1 MQWFASAPTISYRA
15 LLSGNDIM
23 AISRILF
30 AAAIAVAASPAVTLA
45 RPAVASASA
54 LADGMYRFDFDGNKQ
69 TVDGVPKPTGAHSTV
84 IAMRSACPPA
94 GCVATA
100 WDTSIG
106 PTWLQPPEEGA
117 LVFREN
123 RDQWVATRWKMFTC
137 NNSMKQG
144 TETLSFQVRPDGT
157 FVGVSTQLEAPCA
170 PIVIPFV
177 ATRVGDISPDV
188 QVADPNSA

>member
-1 MQWFASAPTISYRA
+1 MTNSRV
-15 LLSGNDIM
+15 LLAATV
-23 AISRILF
+23 AITLGP
-30 AAAIAVAASPAVTLA
+30 AIPIAIPG
-45 RPAVASASA
+45 VASASA
-54 LADGMYRFDFDGNKQ
+54 LADGTYRFDFDGSKQ
-69 TVDGVPKPTGAHSTV
+69 TVDGAPKPTGSHSTL
-84 IAMRSACPPA
+84 IAMRSACPPS

-137 NNSMKQG
+137 NNTIKQG
-144 TETLSFQVRPDGT
+144 TETLSFQVKADGT

-170 PIVIPFV
+170 PIVIPFT
-177 ATRVGDISPDV
+177 ATRVGDVAPDV

>member
-1 MQWFASAPTISYRA
+1 MRADTMTIFRA
-15 LLSGNDIM
+15 LLATTF
-23 AISRILF
+23 AITVCPF
-30 AAAIAVAASPAVTLA
+30 AGLAAPAT
-45 RPAVASASA
+45 ASASA
-54 LADGMYRFDFDGNKQ
+54 LTEGTYRFDFDGSKQ
-69 TVDGVPKPTGAHSTV
+69 TVDGAPKPTGSHSTL
-84 IAMRSACPPA
+84 IAMRSACPPS

-137 NNSMKQG
+137 NNAMKQG
-144 TETLSFQVRPDGT
+144 TETLSFQVQPDGT
-157 FVGVSTQLEAPCA
+157 LVGLSTQLEAPCP
-170 PIVIPFV
+170 PITIPFT
-177 ATRVGDISPDV
+177 ATRVGDVSPDV

>member
-1 MQWFASAPTISYRA
+1 MTTSRV
-15 LLSGNDIM
+15 LL
-23 AISRILF
+23 
-30 AAAIAVAASPAVTLA
+30 AAAIAVTLGPAIPLA
-45 RPAVASASA
+45 MPGIASASA
-54 LADGMYRFDFDGNKQ
+54 LADGTYRFDFDGSKQ
-69 TVDGVPKPTGAHSTV
+69 TVDGAPKPTGSHSTL
-84 IAMRSACPPA
+84 IAMRSACPPS

-137 NNSMKQG
+137 NNTIKQG
-144 TETLSFQVRPDGT
+144 TETLSFQVKADGT
-157 FVGVSTQLEAPCA
+157 FVGVSAQLEAPCA
-170 PIVIPFV
+170 PIVIPFTAV
-177 ATRVGDISPDV
+177 RVGDVGPDV

>member
-1 MQWFASAPTISYRA
+1 MSICRI
-15 LLSGNDIM
+15 LLA
-23 AISRILF
+23 AISATILGP
-30 AAAIAVAASPAVTLA
+30 AAALA
-45 RPAVASASA
+45 TPLVASASA
-54 LADGMYRFDFDGNKQ
+54 LADGMYRFDFDGSKQ
-69 TVDGVPKPTGAHSTV
+69 TIDGVPKPTGAYSTV

-106 PTWLQPPEEGA
+106 PTWPQPPEEGA

-123 RDQWVATRWKMFTC
+123 RGQWLATRWKMFTC

-144 TETLSFQVRPDGT
+144 TETLSFQVKPDGT
-157 FVGVSTQLEAPCA
+157 FVGVSTQSEAPCA
-170 PIVIPFV
+170 PIIIPFV

>member
-1 MQWFASAPTISYRA
+1 MRVDIMTISRMLRA
-15 LLSGNDIM
+15 
-23 AISRILF
+23 ATF
-30 AAAIAVAASPAVTLA
+30 AVTVAPAVALATPAT
-45 RPAVASASA
+45 ASASA
-54 LADGMYRFDFDGNKQ
+54 LADGTYRFDFDGSKQ
-69 TVDGVPKPTGAHSTV
+69 TIDGAPKPTASHSTL

-137 NNSMKQG
+137 NNTTKQG
-144 TETLSFQVRPDGT
+144 TETLAFQVKSDGT
-157 FVGVSTQLEAPCA
+157 FVGVSTQLEAPCP
-170 PIVIPFV
+170 PIVVPFV
-177 ATRVGDISPDV
+177 ATRVGDVSPDAN
-188 QVADPNSA
+188 VADPNTA